1 MQDIGVPLEN
11 ISCPIAMVGIG
22 IQDGKPVSS
31 IAFPEVVNG
40 NGHIVE
46 AAVSA
51 EKVPPGMV
59 PPGSDEGKGPIDF
72 PKANLLRR
80 LHHASHG
87 GPSGASERVRL
98 HLRDQIG
105 GVDLKNE
112 RVRDLGTAVEA
123 EPIIPQKVIER
134 SGEIG
139 QPPTDGQVA
148 PPAEAFMIQ
157 YAHPRSVH
165 GLGFMAQ
172 GYGTKAYP

>member
-22 IQDGKPVSS
+22 IQDGKPVNS
-31 IAFPEVVNG
+31 IAFPKVVNG

-51 EKVPPGMV
+51 EKVPSGMV

-87 GPSGASERVRL
+87 GPGGASERVRL

-123 EPIIPQKVIER
+123 EPVIPQKVIER
-134 SGEIG
+134 SGEIS
-139 QPPTDGQVA
+139 QPPTDGEEA
-148 PPAEAFMIQ
+148 PPADAVMIQ
-157 YAHPRSVH
+157 KPHPRSVH